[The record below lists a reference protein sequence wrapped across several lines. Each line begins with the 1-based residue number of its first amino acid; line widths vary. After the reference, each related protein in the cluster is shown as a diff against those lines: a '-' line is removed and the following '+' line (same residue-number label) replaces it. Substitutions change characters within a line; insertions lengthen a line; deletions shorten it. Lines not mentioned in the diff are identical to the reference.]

1 MSRQAATPAAT
12 LSAVMLKN
20 IDNQTIDG
28 EAKSKPEVI
37 KLGLDLH
44 ARQVTECRQLDGSTP
59 KPAQQWDP
67 CKLLDKVEEWV
78 KAGIKVYS
86 CYEAGACGY
95 WYHREL
101 TKRGAVNFVVAPRPL
116 ENQRRKH
123 QKTDR
128 LDARALLDNLESYLR
143 GNRHAITIVAVPSL
157 EQEQQRSV
165 VRYREQLVRN
175 RRRAEARGRAL
186 ALTQGILAP
195 VGWWRPAAWKQFKSQ
210 LPEHGSRTW
219 SAIPANYDP
228 EAKRLTLQQTPF

>member
-28 EAKSKPEVI
+28 EEKSKPEVI

-67 CKLLDKVEEWV
+67 WKLLDKVEEWV

-101 TKRGAVNFVVAPRPL
+101 IKSGAVNYVVAPRPL
-116 ENQRRKH
+116 ENQRSNHEKP
-123 QKTDR
+123 DR
-128 LDARALLDNLESYLR
+128 LDAGALLNNLGSYLR
-143 GNRHAITIVAVPSL
+143 RNRDAVSIVAVPSR
-157 EQEQQRSV
+157 EQEHRRSV
-165 VRYREQLVRN
+165 V
-175 RRRAEARGRAL
+175 
-186 ALTQGILAP
+186 
-195 VGWWRPAAWKQFKSQ
+195 
-210 LPEHGSRTW
+210 
-219 SAIPANYDP
+219 
-228 EAKRLTLQQTPF
+228 